1 MTMHT
6 TLPTCRPPTELSL
19 PSLSS
24 LASLLVRRAWII
36 GACFL
41 VALLLAAFYL
51 LATTPRFESVSVL
64 QVEQRA
70 QSVYTS
76 ADKGTQAEASDSDD
90 TEIKTIEQALQLDG
104 LFKSVVT
111 DPAVLADPAFLPG
124 FEKPS
129 QNLSPEELADKLKK
143 ATTVKLRHGT
153 RLIDVTVDHPN
164 PGTAQLLNSTL
175 INDFILENGRAQT
188 DTDKMAVDFLQGEAV
203 RFKTDLQHAQ
213 DALQVY
219 RETLLI
225 KDRITDQQKEVD
237 DLVQRYR
244 DKHPKLIEARAQLA
258 DLQTTFDAAIH
269 KVISESPTESAY
281 WSATVKNLLSENTA
295 DRVQDELKLVE
306 ARTNVLQS
314 ESDTQSALFA
324 NVLRQMRD
332 AGVNK
337 EMAPIV
343 VDVIEH
349 ATLPIKPSKPRKL
362 LILVLA
368 GILGLAAGVSGV
380 LSLHGMDSSLKSG
393 TDVEQYLGLP
403 ILGMLPI
410 VKGALPPTKR
420 GARNPDAADSR
431 ATLAVLTDPK
441 GSAAENFRSLCV
453 AVSLLGRE
461 KNHRVIL
468 FSSALAEEG
477 KTFTSS
483 NYAISLAQRGLK
495 TLLIDAD
502 LRRPTVHEA
511 FGFKN
516 NEPGLTEL
524 ISLGGKL
531 SESVRR
537 NVGVLNLDVLA
548 RGAESPNPSELLSG
562 DGLKELLAEAMA
574 TYDHIVLDTP
584 PLTAVSDSLLIAPLV
599 QSVCLVVRS
608 GKTPRLAAQRA
619 LHLLEMAGRR
629 PVGVVLNCI
638 PTNWREGSTPKYLYA
653 DHGYGKS

>member
-1 MTMHT
+1 MHS
-6 TLPTCRPPTELSL
+6 TLPTAQPPAEMSLLSIEN
-19 PSLSS
+19 
-24 LASLLVRRAWII
+24 LASLLARRSWII
-36 GACFL
+36 GACVVGALFL
-41 VALLLAAFYL
+41 AMIYLLAA
-51 LATTPRFESVSVL
+51 TPLYESVSVL

-70 QSVYTS
+70 QPVYTPT
-76 ADKGTQAEASDSDD
+76 DKGPAETSDNDD
-90 TEIKTIEQALQLDG
+90 AELKTIEQALQLEG
-104 LFKSVVT
+104 LFEHVVT
-111 DPAVLADPAFLPG
+111 DPAVQADPAFLPG
-124 FEKPS
+124 FAKS
-129 QNLSPEELADKLKK
+129 SGNLTTEDLAERLKK

-153 RLIDVTVDHPN
+153 RLIDVAVDHPN
-164 PGTAQLLNSTL
+164 AATAQLLNSTL
-175 INDFILENGRAQT
+175 VNDYVLMNGRSQT
-188 DTDKMAVDFLQGEAV
+188 DTDKLATDFLEGEAA

-219 RETLLI
+219 RETLLV
-225 KDRITDQQKEVD
+225 KDRITDQQKVVD

-258 DLQTTFDAAIH
+258 DLQTTFDQAIH

-281 WSATVKNLLSENTA
+281 WSASVKNLFSENA
-295 DRVQDELKLVE
+295 SDRVQDELKLVE

-314 ESDTQSALFA
+314 ESDTQSALFD

-337 EMAPIV
+337 EMAPV
-343 VDVIEH
+343 LVDIMQH
-349 ATLPIKPSKPRKL
+349 ATAPSAPSKPRKM
-362 LILVLA
+362 LVLALA
-368 GILGLAAGVSGV
+368 GILGLALGLGGV
-380 LSLHGMDSSLKSG
+380 LSIHGLDSSLKSG

-410 VKGALPPTKR
+410 FKGALPPTKR
-420 GARNPDAADSR
+420 GAKNPDAVDSR

-441 GSAAENFRSLCV
+441 GSAAENFRSLGV
-453 AVSLLGRE
+453 AISLLGRE

-468 FSSALAEEG
+468 FTSALAEEG

-483 NYAISLAQRGLK
+483 NYAVSLAQRGLK

-516 NEPGLTEL
+516 DGPGLTEL

-531 SESVRR
+531 SDTVRH
-537 NVGVLNLDVLA
+537 NVGVLNLDVLP

-562 DGLKELLAEAMA
+562 DGLKELLDEAMK

-584 PLTAVSDSLLIAPLV
+584 PLTAVSDSMLIAPLV
-599 QSVCLVVRS
+599 QSVCLVVRA

-638 PTNWREGSTPKYLYA
+638 PTTWREGATPKYLYS
-653 DHGYGKS
+653 DHQYGRT